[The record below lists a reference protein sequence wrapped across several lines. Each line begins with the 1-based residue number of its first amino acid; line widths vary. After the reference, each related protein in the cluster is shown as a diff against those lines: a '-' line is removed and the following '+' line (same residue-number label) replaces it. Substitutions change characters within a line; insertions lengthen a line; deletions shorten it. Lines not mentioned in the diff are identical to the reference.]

1 MQKEKKYNQKLDEIR
16 ILACLAVLFYHLG
29 ILKGGYLAVACFFV
43 LSGYLSCVSSLKKEH
58 FSFKEYYINRLK
70 KLYLPLVLVVF
81 LTLFIVSIFPK
92 LDWLNLKPETTSVLL
107 GYNNFWQLSANLD
120 YFARHLNS
128 PFMHFWYI
136 AILIQFDLVFPFL
149 YFGLKKLGDKVH
161 KSMPCIV
168 SILITLLS
176 AGYFYKMSLTDNFM
190 FTYYNTFTRM
200 FSLFFGLS
208 IGFIHYYYGNPIFKK
223 LKNNPQNKIVFY
235 SYLLILIL
243 LFIFIDDSTIYFAPS
258 LLIVTIITGRLIEYS
273 EEIKE
278 THYKVG
284 NILRTCS
291 SFSYE
296 VYLFQYPIIFFF
308 QSFEMNTNLKYISII
323 ALVFLISYLFH
334 WSYTYKKTTGFLRI
348 SKVFTLSVIVT
359 ICILGCYYYINAKDH
374 TKEMKQLE
382 IQLAQNEKMVEEKQK
397 AYQERVKEEENTW
410 QETLENLEQQEQNL
424 KEYVSKLS
432 LVGVGDSVMLGAV
445 PNLYEQFPNGYFDA
459 KISRT
464 AWVLNAILNDLKG
477 RNLLGDPI
485 IINLGANGD
494 CSWNCKL
501 EIIKICEDRKI
512 FWVNTTNDQHV
523 NATLEDLAKE
533 YDNVYIVDWNLQSS
547 GHPEYFV
554 ADGIH
559 LTEIGKK
566 AYTSTIYQAIYE
578 IYSKDYE
585 KKKEELQKEHEQ
597 KLKEK
602 ISFYGNDLLLNAVR
616 ELQTSFED
624 ASFNVDSN
632 FTKES
637 LETKIETDRKENNL
651 NHKIVLVFDSKF
663 SVSKEDYQKWINL
676 WKDYEIYIVTT
687 NYNQELSSLISD
699 NVKVIDFYKEIKT
712 NESYLMA
719 DKIHLTENGNHHLSM
734 IITETLK

>member
-1 MQKEKKYNQKLDEIR
+1 MQKEKKYNQKLDEVR

-43 LSGYLSCVSSLKKEH
+43 LSGYLSCISSLKKEH

-168 SILITLLS
+168 SVLITLLS

-208 IGFIHYYYGNPIFKK
+208 LGFIHYYYGNPIFKK

-243 LFIFIDDSTIYFAPS
+243 LFIFIDDSLIYFAPS

-284 NILRTCS
+284 NILHTCS

-348 SKVFTLSVIVT
+348 SKICTLSIIVT
-359 ICILGCYYYINAKDH
+359 ICLLGCYYYINAKDH

-382 IQLAQNEKMVEEKQK
+382 MQLAQNEKMIEEKQK
-397 AYQERVKEEENTW
+397 AYQERIKEEENTW

-632 FTKES
+632 FTKVS

-687 NYNQELSSLISD
+687 NYNKELSSLISD
-699 NVKVIDFYKEIKT
+699 NVKVIDFYEEIKN